1 MFTLDV
7 ILTCTE
13 NVAMA
18 TMVTHFNRTYIML
31 PHDAS
36 HQSLSQ
42 IVVEIERFKSFT
54 FDSDC
59 SPVIYQK
66 CYHGYHDE

>member
-7 ILTCTE
+7 ILAYTE

-18 TMVTHFNRTYIML
+18 IMMTHFDRAYIEL
-31 PHDAS
+31 FNDVN

-42 IVVEIERFKSFT
+42 IDVEIERFKKF
-54 FDSDC
+54 
-59 SPVIYQK
+59 YL
-66 CYHGYHDE
+66 